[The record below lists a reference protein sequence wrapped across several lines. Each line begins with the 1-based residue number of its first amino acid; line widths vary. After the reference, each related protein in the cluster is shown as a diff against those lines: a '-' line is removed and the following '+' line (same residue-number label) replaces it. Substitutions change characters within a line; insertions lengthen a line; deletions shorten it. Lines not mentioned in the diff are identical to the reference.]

1 MDSRQRRLKYSVHRG
16 PESTLHFLNTSFL
29 PLRFASSPGS
39 DTSPYHI
46 NMPIK
51 PTSAS
56 LPGRCQ
62 SRDHSSRRDA
72 NRPWDTRMLACRPTG
87 TQHGG
92 NGTISLPHSQIS
104 QLPSKTPIPSPPR
117 QPSPLIDANH
127 PLPASPEPPHRCQK
141 RRSRRTPR
149 IRTVPRL
156 GAHYV
161 GTYDVASPLHPS
173 RLTLSAWDTDL
184 SRSRKRAGPVP

>member
-1 MDSRQRRLKYSVHRG
+1 MDSTQRRLKYSVHRG
-16 PESTLHFLNTSFL
+16 PESTLHSLNTSFL

-72 NRPWDTRMLACRPTG
+72 NRPWDTGMLACRPTG

-92 NGTISLPHSQIS
+92 TGSS
-104 QLPSKTPIPSPPR
+104 
-117 QPSPLIDANH
+117 
-127 PLPASPEPPHRCQK
+127 
-141 RRSRRTPR
+141 
-149 IRTVPRL
+149 
-156 GAHYV
+156 
-161 GTYDVASPLHPS
+161 
-173 RLTLSAWDTDL
+173 L
-184 SRSRKRAGPVP
+184 SRIHRFHSFPQRRPFRHHRTNPPLSLTQTTLFLQALNPPTAVKKGDAGGPPGFVPFRVWGPITSAPTT

>member
-1 MDSRQRRLKYSVHRG
+1 MDSTQRRLKYSVHRG
-16 PESTLHFLNTSFL
+16 PESTLHSLNTSFL

-62 SRDHSSRRDA
+62 SRDHSSSRDA

-92 NGTISLPHSQIS
+92 NGIISLPHSQIS

-117 QPSPLIDANH
+117 QPSPPIDANT
-127 PLPASPEPPHRCQK
+127 LFLQALNPPTDVK
-141 RRSRRTPR
+141 KGDAGGPPGF
-149 IRTVPRL
+149 VPFRVW
-156 GAHYV
+156 GPI
-161 GTYDVASPLHPS
+161 T
-173 RLTLSAWDTDL
+173 SAPTT
-184 SRSRKRAGPVP
+184 